1 MLSFKNNNN
10 ILYNKMS
17 NSLANYGKTVVY
29 SISCKDQTVNDT
41 YIGHTTDFCQRYK
54 CHKSSCNNEL
64 SKSYNYKLYTTIR
77 ENGGWDNWDMLII
90 EDYPCNNVVE
100 ARERERYWIEFLS
113 SSLNI
118 VIPNRSKKEYSQL
131 YNIINR
137 QHLSACA
144 KIYRENNQDKIKAYI
159 ENNKEKINELKKE
172 WYEEHKPAILE
183 KAKHH
188 YEEHKDEKLAYQK
201 QYADEHKVNIKDYQ
215 TEYREKNK
223 EKLASD
229 KKVYRENNKEK
240 AAAANKEW
248 REKNKEHLKEQRSQ
262 VVTCED
268 CGEQYTLINKIRH
281 LKSKK
286 HNEITENAVTE
297 NAVIES
303 ENVVIKSGQEIQ
315 SENDE
320 KAAKLKAAQKA
331 YREKNA
337 EKIKEYKRIYNEA
350 NKDKIKEKCKEYY
363 NANADK
369 IKESVKQYQ
378 DEHKEQAN
386 QCKLDWYHKNKDD
399 ILEKHCQKMTCECG
413 SEFRKAD
420 LSKHLKTK
428 KHCDFIQNTT
438 PVASA

>member
-1 MLSFKNNNN
+1 MPKNPMD
-10 ILYNKMS
+10 YS
-17 NSLANYGKTVVY
+17 KTVIY
-29 SISCKDQTVNDT
+29 KICCKDTNIKDV
-41 YIGHTTDFCQRYK
+41 YIGHTTNFTKRQSQHKSNFCNPNCHEYDKLLYK
-54 CHKSSCNNEL
+54 CIRDNGEWENWSMIQLAKVDCNDR
-64 SKSYNYKLYTTIR
+64 R
-77 ENGGWDNWDMLII
+77 EAEAI
-90 EDYPCNNVVE
+90 EHQ
-100 ARERERYWIEFLS
+100 WIEKLS
-113 SSLNI
+113 PSLNI
-118 VIPNRSKKEYSQL
+118 NKPYAMCKENPVEYKQ
-131 YNIINR
+131 
-137 QHLSACA
+137 
-144 KIYRENNQDKIKAYI
+144 
-159 ENNKEKINELKKE
+159 E

-201 QYADEHKVNIKDYQ
+201 QYSHEHKVNIKDYQ

-223 EKLASD
+223 DKLASD
-229 KKVYRENNKEK
+229 KKVYRENNKEML
-240 AAAANKEW
+240 ALGQKEW

-378 DEHKEQAN
+378 DEHKEQVN

-399 ILEKHCQKMTCECG
+399 ILEKQCKKMTCECG
-413 SEFRKAD
+413 SEFRKVD

-428 KHCDFIQNTT
+428 KHCDFIQNTI
-438 PVASA
+438 PVASV